1 MRRTLGVL
9 GLAALWLVLAA
20 GPAAADPPGPTNY
33 RSVVTAVE
41 TPDGEP
47 VDLDVEVLGGDA
59 YLVLRAPAGAMIE
72 VPGYDGEP
80 YVRISA
86 DGLVE
91 VNHRSPTHWFNEDR
105 YGADV
110 PEFADA
116 AADPVWR
123 ALFDEGAFAWHEHRI
138 HWMSPG
144 APPQVDTGAQR
155 AQEVFDWE
163 IPVLLDDEPVLIRG
177 ELTWHPGPPSWVPV
191 AWLLGALGAA
201 GVLVRRTHVPLAAL
215 AALVA
220 LPTGGAGVAMVVG
233 QPPGA
238 DGDPFLVAL
247 PALALAV
254 ALVALRV
261 RRREPTGLRARLLAA
276 ASAVPLLVWGVLQ
289 VGALTRPIVPE
300 PLTGAMLRPV
310 VAAALGLGAVG
321 LLETARDALGA
332 VPDRLEE
339 AGAREETDVAPDPG
353 TDEEVGGQR
362 PSAT

>member
-59 YLVLRAPAGAMIE
+59 YLVVRVPAGSVVE
-72 VPGYDGEP
+72 VPGYDDEP
-80 YVRISA
+80 YVRISD

-116 AADPVWR
+116 GADPVWR
-123 ALFDEGAFAWHEHRI
+123 VFFDEGVYAWHEHRI

-144 APPQVDTGAQR
+144 APPQVDTGARQ

-163 IPVLLDDEPVLIRG
+163 IPLLLDDEPVLIRG
-177 ELTWHPGPPSWVPV
+177 ELTWHPGPPWWVPV
-191 AWLLGALGAA
+191 LWLLAALGLA
-201 GVLVRRTHVPLAAL
+201 GVLVRRARVPVATLAAV
-215 AALVA
+215 VA
-220 LPTGGAGVAMVVG
+220 LPAGGAGVAMVVG

-254 ALVALRV
+254 ALVALRA
-261 RRREPTGLRARLLAA
+261 RRHEPTGVRARLLAA
-276 ASAVPLLVWGVLQ
+276 AAAVPLLVWGVLQ

-310 VAAALGLGAVG
+310 VAAALGLGAVV

-332 VPDRLEE
+332 LPDRLEE
-339 AGAREETDVAPDPG
+339 AGTLDDPDDEVRDPG
-353 TDEEVGGQR
+353 SGEEVEGPR
-362 PSAT
+362 P

>member
-1 MRRTLGVL
+1 MRRTLGAL

-33 RSVVTAVE
+33 RSVVTVVE

-59 YLVLRAPAGAMIE
+59 YLVLAAPAGATVE

-80 YVRISA
+80 YVRISP

-110 PEFADA
+110 PELADA
-116 AADPVWR
+116 DAEPVWR
-123 ALFDEGAFAWHEHRI
+123 VLFDEGVFAWHEHRI

-144 APPQVDTGAQR
+144 APPQIDTGAR
-155 AQEVFDWE
+155 HAQEVFDWE

-177 ELTWHPGPPSWVPV
+177 ELAWHPGPPAWVPA
-191 AWLLGALGAA
+191 AWLLGAMGVA
-201 GVLVRRTHVPLAAL
+201 GVLVRRTRAPL

-220 LPTGGAGVAMVVG
+220 AVALPAGAAGVAMVVD

-247 PALALAV
+247 PGLALAA

-261 RRREPTGLRARLLAA
+261 RRREPTELRARLLAA
-276 ASAVPLLVWGVLQ
+276 AAAVPLLVWGVLQ

-300 PLTGAMLRPV
+300 PLTGAALRPV
-310 VAAALGLGAVG
+310 VAAALGLGAVA
-321 LLETARDALGA
+321 LLETARTALGA
-332 VPDRLEE
+332 LPDRLEE
-339 AGAREETDVAPDPG
+339 AGAREEGDVEHGAGDQVDG
-353 TDEEVGGQR
+353 RR
-362 PSAT
+362 P

>member
-1 MRRTLGVL
+1 MRRTLGGL
-9 GLAALWLVLAA
+9 ALAALWLVLSA

-59 YLVLRAPAGAMIE
+59 YLVLAAPAGATVE

-80 YVRISA
+80 YVRISP

-110 PEFADA
+110 PELADA
-116 AADPVWR
+116 DAEPVWR
-123 ALFDEGAFAWHEHRI
+123 VFFDEGVYAWHEHRI

-144 APPQVDTGAQR
+144 APPQVDTGARQS
-155 AQEVFDWE
+155 QEVFDWE
-163 IPVLLDDEPVLIRG
+163 IPILLDDEPVVIRG
-177 ELTWHPGPPSWVPV
+177 ELVWHPGPPAWVPV
-191 AWLLGALGAA
+191 LWLLGALGLA
-201 GVLVRRTHVPLAAL
+201 GVLVRRTPVPLAAL
-215 AALVA
+215 AGVVA
-220 LPTGGAGVAMVVG
+220 LPAGAAGLIMVLD

-238 DGDPFLVAL
+238 DGDPFLIAL
-247 PALALAV
+247 PALAVAV
-254 ALVALRV
+254 AVVALRV
-261 RRREPTGLRARLLAA
+261 QRREPTGMRARLLAA
-276 ASAVPLLVWGVLQ
+276 AAAVPLLVWGVLQ

-310 VAAALGLGAVG
+310 VAAALGLGAVA

-332 VPDRLEE
+332 LPDRLEE
-339 AGAREETDVAPDPG
+339 AGAREAGDDVRRDG
-353 TDEEVGGQR
+353 EQVEGERQ
-362 PSAT
+362 